1 MAGRG
6 RRGRGGG
13 GARAAP
19 LKRVAARA
27 GAAEPRSGPE
37 AGRACVCLC
46 FARALK
52 CFPPRRRQSLW
63 RLQLFSPSAALP
75 PPRTLAIPPPNG
87 GSEPGDGAGSSL
99 LPSSPAGREG
109 ERGYERRRALVTS
122 RKKKRREEAGQA
134 ARRVFAKGRAEQER
148 PLWGFVRFIFSRT
161 LCPPPPCQERTE
173 GGGKSE
179 HKSSNRSG
187 SAKSPEP
194 PENPDQH
201 VHHLLAPA
209 AAILTV
215 FPPSLKS
222 FKNTSGREG
231 GAHTES
237 RGRKRE
243 APGPARKQIRSHREG
258 GRPAA
263 QLRRLPRFLPFRDEG
278 GGRTIPRGPGA
289 RRGGGVQ
296 PPRRRGA
303 PAAAAARQRTRLSA
317 CAPPPS
323 TFLLLPS
330 TSRAAA
336 AEAQSYRHTQGA
348 ST

>member
-1 MAGRG
+1 MFMFRW
-6 RRGRGGG
+6 
-13 GARAAP
+13 
-19 LKRVAARA
+19 
-27 GAAEPRSGPE
+27 GP
-37 AGRACVCLC
+37 
-46 FARALK
+46 LK

-63 RLQLFSPSAALP
+63 RLQLFSPYAALP

-99 LPSSPAGREG
+99 LLSSPAGREG

-134 ARRVFAKGRAEQER
+134 AGGCLQRVEPSRNGQFGVLCGLFSHGRCALH
-148 PLWGFVRFIFSRT
+148 PLPRKE
-161 LCPPPPCQERTE
+161 PE

-303 PAAAAARQRTRLSA
+303 PAAAAARQRNRLSA

>member
-1 MAGRG
+1 MF
-6 RRGRGGG
+6 
-13 GARAAP
+13 
-19 LKRVAARA
+19 
-27 GAAEPRSGPE
+27 RSGP
-37 AGRACVCLC
+37 
-46 FARALK
+46 LK

-109 ERGYERRRALVTS
+109 ERGKE
-122 RKKKRREEAGQA
+122 
-134 ARRVFAKGRAEQER
+134 
-148 PLWGFVRFIFSRT
+148 P
-161 LCPPPPCQERTE
+161 E

-303 PAAAAARQRTRLSA
+303 PAAAAARQRNRLSA